1 MIENETFGIIIM
13 THGRMAEGIVDGVG
27 MIFGRPDNVVALG
40 LQDGMSPAE
49 YAEMLEKELERF
61 PQGAL
66 LLVDLFG
73 GTPCNVAMLHARK
86 LGKVL
91 PVAAGLNMA
100 MLLSVLNARERM
112 TLDELVQESVTAGG
126 KGIVDVSEKLR
137 EIFDSV

>member
-91 PVAAGLNMA
+91 PVTAGLNMA